1 MSSGLEQP
9 EQLRRLDRFR
19 ARHPRVVINRVGGF
33 DFWQAWIPEGTGGS
47 VITRYVLADL
57 LDKLDEIQP
66 PAAADSSRPDQAH
79 TRAGGLR

>member
-1 MSSGLEQP
+1 MKDAAFE
-9 EQLRRLDRFR
+9 
-19 ARHPRVVINRVGGF
+19 AH
-33 DFWQAWIPEGTGGS
+33 PEGTGGS

-66 PAAADSSRPDQAH
+66 PAAGDSSRPDQAH